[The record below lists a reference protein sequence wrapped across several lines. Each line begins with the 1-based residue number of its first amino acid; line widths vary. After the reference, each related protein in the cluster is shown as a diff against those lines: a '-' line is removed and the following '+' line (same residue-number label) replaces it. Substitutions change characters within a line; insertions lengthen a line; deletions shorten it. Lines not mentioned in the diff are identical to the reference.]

1 MIFIICTRVVWK
13 MSSSYEKFEESLKNI
28 LKDEVITRLK
38 GNKLEICEKNSK
50 AKGKCVEISN
60 ITNSI
65 ALELDRDNRNIYFL
79 KDTTKI
85 NDHTI
90 FYYKDEKLKIL
101 LIELKSRKVSH
112 AREQLLLGKAYAD
125 FIINI
130 LKTKNVIIKEIE
142 FRAFIF
148 SVDRKSA
155 RKQTTKRCVGMKFD
169 WEESGIHAKNLDNN
183 KVYNLSELVKP
194 IIK

>member
-1 MIFIICTRVVWK
+1 

-28 LKDEVITRLK
+28 LNDEVITRFK
-38 GNKLEICEKNSK
+38 GNKLEICETNSG
-50 AKGKCVEISN
+50 ATGKCVEISN
-60 ITNSI
+60 MTNSI
-65 ALELDRDNRNIYFL
+65 ALELDRDNRHIYFL

-101 LIELKSRKVSH
+101 LIELKSRKLRC
-112 AREQLLLGKAYAD
+112 AKDQLLLGKAYAD

-130 LKTKNVIIKEIE
+130 LKTKNVIIKDIE

-148 SVDRKSA
+148 SVDRRSA
-155 RKQTTKRCVGMKFD
+155 RKQTTKKSVGLKVD
-169 WEESGIHAKNLDNN
+169 WVENGIYAKTLANN
-183 KVYNLSELVKP
+183 KAYNLCELVKP
-194 IIK
+194 IIQ